1 MPQLRVVSACAAPT
15 CATLTTRV
23 QCCVQLSPVHGD
35 VEASIARADA
45 LLAPLDE
52 AAAVD
57 VVVLPE
63 LALTGYCFRDTV
75 HITPL
80 AEPVG
85 AGRTHAWC
93 AAQAARLQ
101 AYVVCGFVEAGADGR
116 LYNSQVAVS
125 PAGVVVANHRKKHL
139 FATDKTWAAEGA
151 CWTTA
156 RVVSRSGAKAV
167 KALLGV
173 CMDINPWEF
182 RAPFDAWEFARAA
195 LQATPPCR
203 LLLFSSAWC
212 DRSPEDPPDYV
223 PPPTDADDTLSYW
236 AARLRPL
243 AEAPTPFYFVC
254 ADRIGQEGSTN
265 FCGCSCV
272 MQLGSADGK
281 PRAKLLDALGIDEE
295 GLLLQDIEV
304 LTDDEAQEE

>member
-1 MPQLRVVSACAAPT
+1 M
-15 CATLTTRV
+15 
-23 QCCVQLSPVHGD
+23 QLSPVHGD

-45 LLAPLDE
+45 LLAPLNE
-52 AAAVD
+52 AAGVD

-63 LALTGYCFRDTV
+63 LAFTGYCFRDAA
-75 HITPL
+75 HIAPL
-80 AEPVG
+80 AERVG

-93 AAQAARLQ
+93 AALAARLR
-101 AYVVCGFVEAGADGR
+101 ATVVCGFVEAGADGR
-116 LYNSQVAVS
+116 LYNSQLALS
-125 PAGVVVANHRKKHL
+125 PAGAVLATHRKKHL

-156 RVVSRSGAKAV
+156 RVVSRSGGKTV

-173 CMDINPWEF
+173 CMDINPYEF
-182 RAPFDAWEFARAA
+182 RAPFTAWELARAA

-203 LLLFSSAWC
+203 MLLFSSAWC
-212 DRSPEDPPDYV
+212 DRNPEDPPDYV
-223 PPPTDADDTLSYW
+223 PPPIDADDTLSYW

-243 AEAPTPFYFVC
+243 AEAPTPFFFVC
-254 ADRIGQEGSTN
+254 ADRIGREGETN

-281 PRAKLLDALGIDEE
+281 PRVMLLDALGIEEE
-295 GLLLQDIEV
+295 GLLLQDIEAT
-304 LTDDEAQEE
+304 TDNDDGE

>member
-1 MPQLRVVSACAAPT
+1 M
-15 CATLTTRV
+15 
-23 QCCVQLSPVHGD
+23 QLSPVHGD
-35 VEASIARADA
+35 VAASIARADA

-63 LALTGYCFRDTV
+63 LAFTGYCFRDAA
-75 HITPL
+75 HIAPL
-80 AEPVG
+80 AERVG

-93 AAQAARLQ
+93 AALAARLR
-101 AYVVCGFVEAGADGR
+101 AHVVCGFVEAGDDGR
-116 LYNSQVAVS
+116 LYNAQLAVS
-125 PAGVVVANHRKKHL
+125 PSGAVLANHRKKHL

-151 CWTTA
+151 TWTTV
-156 RVVSRSGAKAV
+156 RVVSRSGAKSV

-182 RAPFDAWEFARAA
+182 RAPFDAWELARAA
-195 LQATPPCR
+195 LHATPPCSM
-203 LLLFSSAWC
+203 LLFSSAWC
-212 DRSPEDPPDYV
+212 DRNPEDPPDYV
-223 PPPTDADDTLSYW
+223 PPPIDADDTLSYW

-243 AEAPTPFYFVC
+243 AEAPTPFFFVC
-254 ADRIGQEGSTN
+254 ADRIGREGQTN

-272 MQLGSADGK
+272 MQLGSPDGK
-281 PRAKLLDALGIDEE
+281 PRAKLLDSLGIDEE

-304 LTDDEAQEE
+304 TTDNDDDE